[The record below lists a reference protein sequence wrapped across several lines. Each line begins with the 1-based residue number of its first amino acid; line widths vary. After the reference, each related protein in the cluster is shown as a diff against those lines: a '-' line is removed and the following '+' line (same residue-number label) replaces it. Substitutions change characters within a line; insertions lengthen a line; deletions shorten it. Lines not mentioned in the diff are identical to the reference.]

1 MNKLHSRRGSVMIF
15 SLIFAV
21 IICSFCGAYLTTVTN
36 ELRLAH
42 RSYNYGR
49 AMALAEAGVE
59 LALWRLNSGL
69 ADDSGGWSFSADGN
83 SLMRVYTS
91 ADLASLADMGSGRE
105 GKIYLRID
113 ELTTDKPSII
123 SMGKVAGQNG
133 EITKQIKVTLTKNT
147 TT

>member
-1 MNKLHSRRGSVMIF
+1 MNNLHSRRGSVMIF
-15 SLIFAV
+15 ALIFAV
-21 IICSFCGAYLTTVTN
+21 IICSLCGGYLSTVTN
-36 ELRLAH
+36 ELRMAH
-42 RSYNYGR
+42 RSSHYGR

-69 ADDSGGWSFSADGN
+69 ADDSDGWSFSADGN
-83 SLMRVYTS
+83 SLLRVYSS
-91 ADLASLADMGSGRE
+91 ADLASLADMGAGHE

-113 ELTTDKPSII
+113 DLTSDKPSII
-123 SMGKVAGQNG
+123 SMGKVAGRNG

>member
-1 MNKLHSRRGSVMIF
+1 MNNLHSRRGSVMIF
-15 SLIFAV
+15 ALIFAV
-21 IICSFCGAYLTTVTN
+21 IICSLCGAYLSTVTN
-36 ELRLAH
+36 ELRMAH

-49 AMALAEAGVE
+49 ALALAEAGVE

-69 ADDSGGWSFSADGN
+69 VDDSDGWSFSADGN

-113 ELTTDKPSII
+113 DIAADAPSII
-123 SMGKVAGQNG
+123 SMGKVTDLKG